1 MQEYDERARKI
12 IEELNKR
19 KGLSFEEKLE
29 EVYTYL
35 LKHNELP
42 AKSSKKIKFSDN
54 TIIGSWLIKNRKQ
67 LEEMQEYDGRARAII
82 EELNKRKNLSF
93 EEKLEE
99 VYNYLLK
106 HKELPST
113 KDTTIKFS
121 DGAKMGVW
129 LIKNKIKI
137 INNYNSNEN
146 AKRLVDLI
154 LQIKP
159 NYFDSILRTLKAKK
173 EFETVS
179 KFEEVKQ
186 RIIESKMKGKQD
198 ERRKI

>member
-1 MQEYDERARKI
+1 
-12 IEELNKR
+12 
-19 KGLSFEEKLE
+19 
-29 EVYTYL
+29 
-35 LKHNELP
+35 
-42 AKSSKKIKFSDN
+42 
-54 TIIGSWLIKNRKQ
+54 
-67 LEEMQEYDGRARAII
+67 
-82 EELNKRKNLSF
+82 
-93 EEKLEE
+93 
-99 VYNYLLK
+99 
-106 HKELPST
+106 
-113 KDTTIKFS
+113 
-121 DGAKMGVW
+121 MGVW